1 MTWGG
6 VAPLFVPAHVGRL
19 RDKAAALEV
28 SIILDLEDAVPAAEK
43 HAARRGAAELIER
56 LPGRCSV
63 RINPL
68 AVARDFGVAEGGEDL
83 LAVLRPGIAG
93 IVAPKI
99 DDADALRTVDE
110 RLTEA
115 ERRAGVAAGATPL
128 GVVIETARGVVGMD
142 AIARAGAAATRRVE
156 LSFGA
161 GDLTTDLG
169 IEWGADES
177 VFDTPRALLPVAC
190 RAAGLGRPRDTVFA
204 DVGDVEGLRAS
215 AARGKA
221 LGYAGKAAIH
231 PAQIPIIREVYRPTP
246 RQLDWARE
254 VVDAAARHAADGAGA
269 FLLDGRMI
277 DDPVV
282 ARARDLLTS
291 ATTEGHD

>member
-1 MTWGG
+1 M
-6 VAPLFVPAHVGRL
+6 APLFVPAHVGRL

-28 SIILDLEDAVPAAEK
+28 PIILDLEDAVPAAEK
-43 HAARRGAAELIER
+43 DVARRRAAELVEK

-68 AVARDFGVAEGGEDL
+68 AVSRDFGVATGWDDL
-83 LAVLRPGIAG
+83 LAVLRPGLGG

-99 DDADALRTVDE
+99 DDEAALRAVDD
-110 RLTEA
+110 RLAEA
-115 ERRAGVAAGATPL
+115 ESRAAVAAGSTPL
-128 GVVIETARGVVGMD
+128 SAVIETARGVADVHT
-142 AIARAGAAATRRVE
+142 IARAGAASARRVG

-169 IEWGADES
+169 IEWGTDES
-177 VFDTPRALLPVAC
+177 AFDTPRALLPIAC
-190 RAAGLGRPRDTVFA
+190 RAAGLDRPRDTVFA
-204 DVGDVEGLRAS
+204 DVGDLEGLRAS

-231 PAQIPIIREVYRPTP
+231 PAQIPVIQEVYRPT
-246 RQLDWARE
+246 RRELEWARE
-254 VVDAAARHAADGAGA
+254 VVDAAARHAAAGAGA